1 MSAIDRLVAT
11 ASQTVG
17 PFFQLGLTHDATS
30 PMKGP
35 LADRD
40 RIRLRVLVTD
50 GDGAPVPDALVEIWQ
65 TGCEPPRSGAEH
77 PVCAF
82 GRMGTDANGA
92 CELETIRPEPE
103 APSHGAVRAGHV
115 NVCLFARGLLRQL
128 HTRIYFPDDPA
139 IAGDPVLALV
149 PERRHQTL
157 FASRTSEPDRW
168 TFHIRLQG
176 DDETVFF
183 SE

>member
-1 MSAIDRLVAT
+1 MSEIDRPVAS

-17 PFFQLGLTHDATS
+17 PFFQLGLTRDATS
-30 PMKGP
+30 RMKGP
-35 LADRD
+35 LGDRD
-40 RIRLRVLVTD
+40 RIRLQVLVTD

-65 TGCEPPRSGAEH
+65 VGCEPPAGRAEH

-92 CELETIRPEPE
+92 CEFETICPVPDTAAR
-103 APSHGAVRAGHV
+103 GAARAGHV

-139 IAGDPVLALV
+139 IASDPVLALV
-149 PERRHQTL
+149 PESRRPTL
-157 FASRTSEPDRW
+157 FARHAGQPGRW

-176 DDETVFF
+176 DGETVFF